1 MSIHDIHQT
10 TCSESQ
16 RVTASMAILK
26 SLIPSQGF
34 VDHPGNPVEPFPVDS
49 LWVLFHSS
57 RRYGQGV
64 CIDRLDRRS
73 GRTSDIHQ
81 TLHSDLMNFGPSQCQ
96 EYKHY
101 TIDIVYHMYMYIYRL
116 YTLCKPYTYIPYI
129 YFIIS
134 YIPTL
139 LQLCAKQATSF
150 PAWSSFW
157 I

>member
-1 MSIHDIHQT
+1 MT
-10 TCSESQ
+10 T
-16 RVTASMAILK
+16 TYL
-26 SLIPSQGF
+26 
-34 VDHPGNPVEPFPVDS
+34 DHPGNPVKWQPFPVDS

-57 RRYGQGV
+57 HRYGQGV

-96 EYKHY
+96 ENKHY
-101 TIDIVYHMYMYIYRL
+101 TIHIVYHMYMYIL
-116 YTLCKPYTYIPYI
+116 LYI
-129 YFIIS
+129 YYLHYVYHIHIYHIYIYYIS